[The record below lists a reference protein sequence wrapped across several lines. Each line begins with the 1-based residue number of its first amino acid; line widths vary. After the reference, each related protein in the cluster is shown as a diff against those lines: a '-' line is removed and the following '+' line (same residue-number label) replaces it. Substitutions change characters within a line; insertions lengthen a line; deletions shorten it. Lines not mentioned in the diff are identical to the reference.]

1 MPGNLAFIPG
11 TPALHPGPLSR
22 YLPPIPTGVVSAW
35 LAEQGRLESRGPAAA
50 WVLDPFGISPQV
62 AVEAA
67 RAGFRVLVAANFT
80 ENSQPVAANELR
92 LYGLDYRFRDLIS
105 GKDIVL
111 GEEPLV
117 LEPYQVIWLAN
128 LN

>member
-1 MPGNLAFIPG
+1 M
-11 TPALHPGPLSR
+11 
-22 YLPPIPTGVVSAW
+22 
-35 LAEQGRLESRGPAAA
+35 
-50 WVLDPFGISPQV
+50 
-62 AVEAA
+62 
-67 RAGFRVLVAANFT
+67 AANFT
-80 ENSQPVAANELR
+80 ENTQPVAANELR

-105 GKDIVL
+105 GKDIAL